1 MKNRLLSVAI
11 GDIGGMPYEFEDR
24 IEGRT
29 KDYNAVNLMHHP
41 LSTYTDDTV
50 MAFAVAE
57 ALLYD
62 MDVVERMRKRGN
74 EDPFRG
80 YGANFANWLFDEHV
94 QPAYNS
100 FGNGSAMR
108 VAAAGFLPN
117 GPQVVIKLATSTALP
132 THNHSEGVKG
142 AVATALAIHY
152 AMEGKDKD
160 YIRQHVLN
168 EFYPAWENL
177 TYDAIK
183 PSYFP
188 DESCQL
194 TVPAAIISFLAS
206 KDYVDCLKLAI
217 SLGGDA
223 DTLAA
228 IAGPIAYAYYREIP
242 EELVVHAKSKLP
254 QWMLDLNDAFDEYCD
269 HMHQLYQ
276 SPLSELEFS
285 FNVMDAINALHL
297 KSIGDLI
304 SCDHRAL
311 VEMVGGMK
319 KMLELDDFMQSLSL
333 SWRDQEGYA
342 QYLADWEAHSQLM
355 QDAKDYLDT
364 ME

>member
-29 KDYNAVNLMHHP
+29 KDYNSVNLMHP

-108 VAAAGFLPN
+108 IAAAGFLPN

-160 YIRQHVLN
+160 YIRQHVPN

-355 QDAKDYLDT
+355 QDTKDYLDT